1 MITLSK
7 LKSSTI
13 EGTKRILKV
22 LQFGAKTAKEVSPF
36 GFDSCPVEDLTAIFA
51 ETSNADESVIIG
63 YIQADRLAQAGA
75 SRLFSIDP
83 TTKQLKAEIWLK
95 TDGTITLNRG
105 TNKAVLFEPLNQKL
119 TDHNNAINA
128 ELIKIQTAITELTG
142 TYLNVPITLDL
153 TPAKSEKVYLK

>member
-13 EGTKRILKV
+13 ENTKRILKV

-36 GFDSCPVEDLTAIFA
+36 GFDSCPVEGLTAIFA
-51 ETSNADESVIIG
+51 ETSNADESIIIG

-83 TTKQLKAEIWLK
+83 TTKELKAEIWLK

-105 TNKAVLFEPLNQKL
+105 TKKAVLFEPLNQKL
-119 TDHNNAINA
+119 TDQNNAINT
-128 ELIKIQTAITELTG
+128 ELLKIQASIIALGG
-142 TYLNVPITLDL
+142 TYSNTPLILDIT
-153 TPAKSEKVYLK
+153 TAKSESVFLK